1 MVCRSPYGEQEYSC
15 LRPLQ
20 ENARITQLIVHIAQA
35 INDPERKQLKTTV
48 VTDWLIEKGFMAK
61 EVSPEGKAKR
71 VPPTAGI
78 QLGITTQ
85 VRQAQH
91 GLYEAV
97 YYSPEAQQFVLD
109 HVGKRIKRMGSQRA
123 ANPFVLYIKRTGGA
137 GHRTVPASDPLLR
150 QDPCPR

>member
-1 MVCRSPYGEQEYSC
+1 M
-15 LRPLQ
+15 Q

-71 VPPTAGI
+71 VPTTAGI

-109 HVGKRIKRMGSQRA
+109 H
-123 ANPFVLYIKRTGGA
+123 
-137 GHRTVPASDPLLR
+137 LLEMLEKE
-150 QDPCPR
+150 